1 MRPERILQAAASLFA
16 QKGYGA
22 TTTREIAD
30 ASGLERASLYY
41 HIDSKEEILYKIC
54 KATLE
59 DGYRVIERVEGIPDP
74 LERLR
79 RLIIEH
85 MTTILRNREA
95 NMTMLLEM
103 RALTGPRR
111 EEIVLMRDR
120 YEERVRGFVSDAQS
134 TGYVRTDQTPK
145 ILSIGLLNLLNW
157 TLVWYSPHDGLS
169 PDELG
174 ESFANVFLEGARIR
188 TS

>member
-1 MRPERILQAAASLFA
+1 LQAGASLFA
-16 QKGYGA
+16 RKGYAA

-30 ASGLERASLYY
+30 SSGLERASLYY
-41 HIDSKEEILYKIC
+41 HIDSKEEILYRIC
-54 KATLE
+54 KATLV
-59 DGYRVIERVEGIPDP
+59 DGNRVIELVGGIADP

-79 RLIIEH
+79 RMIIEH

-103 RALTGPRR
+103 RFLTGPGRQ
-111 EEIVLMRDR
+111 EIVSMRDG
-120 YEERVRGFVSDAQS
+120 YEERVRGFVADAQAA
-134 TGYVRTDQTPK
+134 GYVRTDQTPK

-169 PDELG
+169 PEELG
-174 ESFANVFLEGARIR
+174 ESFANIFLEGALIR
-188 TS
+188 N